1 MSVDSVTSVILLTG
15 CLTTRTKLEAIK
27 EIQITT
33 DEAYPVETLQNAKLM
48 YSDSAI
54 VRVILNATQMDRYV
68 GDEPYL
74 EITKGLKVQFF
85 NPSGSK
91 ESELTAQYAKIDE
104 EKNLMEAK
112 NTVKVKNV
120 NGDLLE
126 TEHLVW
132 NEKTEMVYTEEFV
145 KITTKDE
152 VIYGEGLESN
162 QDFTKYTIKKISGI
176 LYKSTN
182 DAIVL
187 IEFANPAF
195 CIKTNDGLLDN
206 CIPHAIPIASSS
218 LVAIITFFF
227 LIPSSI
233 KFFNVESGT
242 PIKFSI

>member
-1 MSVDSVTSVILLTG
+1 MKSIAGYILAMLFA
-15 CLTTRTKLEAIK
+15 CSSDLEKIK

-91 ESELTAQYAKIDE
+91 ESGLTAQYAKIDE

-162 QDFTKYTIKKISGI
+162 QDFTKYTIKKISGTI
-176 LYKSTN
+176 MLT
-182 DAIVL
+182 
-187 IEFANPAF
+187 
-195 CIKTNDGLLDN
+195 
-206 CIPHAIPIASSS
+206 HAD
-218 LVAIITFFF
+218 
-227 LIPSSI
+227 
-233 KFFNVESGT
+233 E
-242 PIKFSI
+242 

>member
-1 MSVDSVTSVILLTG
+1 MLFACSSDLG
-15 CLTTRTKLEAIK
+15 KIK
-27 EIQITT
+27 EIQFTA
-33 DEAYPVETLQNAKLM
+33 DELYPVETLQNAKLI

-68 GDEPYL
+68 GDESYL
-74 EITKGLKVQFF
+74 EITKGLKVHFY

-91 ESELTAQYAKIDE
+91 ESELTSQYAKIDE

-162 QDFTKYTIKKISGI
+162 QDFTKYTIKKISGTI
-176 LYKSTN
+176 MLT
-182 DAIVL
+182 
-187 IEFANPAF
+187 
-195 CIKTNDGLLDN
+195 
-206 CIPHAIPIASSS
+206 HAD
-218 LVAIITFFF
+218 
-227 LIPSSI
+227 
-233 KFFNVESGT
+233 E
-242 PIKFSI
+242 

>member
-1 MSVDSVTSVILLTG
+1 MLFACSSD
-15 CLTTRTKLEAIK
+15 LEKIK

-33 DEAYPVETLQNAKLM
+33 DKIFPVETLQNAKLM

-68 GDEPYL
+68 GDETFL

-85 NPSGSK
+85 NPSGNK

-112 NTVKVKNV
+112 NSVKIKNV

-162 QDFTKYTIKKISGI
+162 QDFTKYTIKKISGTI
-176 LYKSTN
+176 MLTHVN
-182 DAIVL
+182 
-187 IEFANPAF
+187 E
-195 CIKTNDGLLDN
+195 
-206 CIPHAIPIASSS
+206 
-218 LVAIITFFF
+218 
-227 LIPSSI
+227 
-233 KFFNVESGT
+233 
-242 PIKFSI
+242 

>member
-1 MSVDSVTSVILLTG
+1 
-15 CLTTRTKLEAIK
+15 
-27 EIQITT
+27 
-33 DEAYPVETLQNAKLM
+33 
-48 YSDSAI
+48 
-54 VRVILNATQMDRYV
+54 MDRYV
-68 GDEPYL
+68 GDEPFL

-112 NTVKVKNV
+112 NTVKVTNV

-162 QDFTKYTIKKISGI
+162 QDFTKYTIKKISGTI
-176 LYKSTN
+176 LLART
-182 DAIVL
+182 D
-187 IEFANPAF
+187 E
-195 CIKTNDGLLDN
+195 
-206 CIPHAIPIASSS
+206 
-218 LVAIITFFF
+218 
-227 LIPSSI
+227 
-233 KFFNVESGT
+233 
-242 PIKFSI
+242 